1 MKMWISKRK
10 WKSIEKRVADLEQ
23 NVQSQQNTLVKHLDN
38 HKQENEELRKTFEK
52 IKEEIYKGIAQ
63 IL

>member
-1 MKMWISKRK
+1 MWISNRK
-10 WKSIEKRVADLEQ
+10 WKSIEKRIADLEK
-23 NVQSQQNTLVKHLDN
+23 NVQSQQNTLDKHLDN

>member
-1 MKMWISKRK
+1 MWISNRK
-10 WKSIEKRVADLEQ
+10 WKSIEKRIADLEQ
-23 NVQSQQNTLVKHLDN
+23 NVQSQQNTLDKHLDN